1 MLAGI
6 MTTTLPVYALALWL
20 AAAPFQQS
28 TDTRVIASTGDWSIT
43 AQQFDAILATL
54 PDQARAFYSVPENRR
69 KFLDEV
75 IEMWVMAAEARARGV
90 DKEAGTRAILDFYTN
105 NIISNEYNKV
115 IAETNQVSDAAIE
128 AAYKANENEYQEVR
142 LSHILII
149 NADGPAIRGQN
160 VPDALPADEARK
172 KIDEIKARLTANG
185 ANFAEIAKE
194 FSQDPGSAANGGD
207 LGFITKGQLVPEVET
222 VAYQLAPETL
232 SDVVESPFGFH
243 ILRVSERKATALADV
258 RDAIRTKVSSEQVII
273 QIQDKI
279 KAANVKVD
287 EGYFSR

>member
-6 MTTTLPVYALALWL
+6 MTTTLPLYALALWL
-20 AAAPFQQS
+20 AAAPFQQA
-28 TDTRVIASTGDWSIT
+28 TDTRVLASTGDWSIT

-54 PDQARAFYSVPENRR
+54 PDQARAFYSIPENRR

-75 IEMWVMAAEARARGV
+75 IEMWVMSAEARARGI

-128 AAYKANENEYQEVR
+128 AAYKANENDYQEVR

-149 NADGPAIRGQN
+149 NADSPAIRGQN

-172 KIDEIKARLTANG
+172 KIDEIKGRLAADG
-185 ANFAEIAKE
+185 ANFAEVAKE
-194 FSQDPGSAANGGD
+194 VSQDPGSAANGGD

-222 VAYQLAPETL
+222 AAYQLAAGTL
-232 SDVVESPFGFH
+232 SDVIESPFGFH

-258 RDAIRTKVSSEQVII
+258 RDAIRTKVNAEQVII
-273 QIQDKI
+273 QIQNKV
-279 KAANVKVD
+279 KAANVTVD
-287 EGYFSR
+287 EGYFTR

>member
-1 MLAGI
+1 MLTGI
-6 MTTTLPVYALALWL
+6 MTTTLPLYALVLWL

-28 TDTRVIASTGDWSIT
+28 TDARVIASTGDWSIT

-54 PDQARAFYSVPENRR
+54 PDQARAFYSVAENRR

-90 DKEAGTRAILDFYTN
+90 DKEISTRAILDFYTN

-128 AAYKANENEYQEVR
+128 AAYKANEADYQEVR

-149 NADGPAIRGQN
+149 NADSPAIRGQN

-172 KIDEIKARLTANG
+172 KIDEIKTKLTANG
-185 ANFAEIAKE
+185 SNFEAIAKE

-207 LGFITKGQLVPEVET
+207 LGFITKGQLVPEVES
-222 VAYQLAPETL
+222 VAYQLAPGVL
-232 SDVVESPFGFH
+232 SDVIESPFGFH
-243 ILRVSERKATALADV
+243 ILRVSERKPTALTDV
-258 RDAIRTKVSSEQVII
+258 RDTIRAKVNTEQVTT
-273 QIQDKI
+273 QIQNKV

-287 EGYFSR
+287 EGFFSR